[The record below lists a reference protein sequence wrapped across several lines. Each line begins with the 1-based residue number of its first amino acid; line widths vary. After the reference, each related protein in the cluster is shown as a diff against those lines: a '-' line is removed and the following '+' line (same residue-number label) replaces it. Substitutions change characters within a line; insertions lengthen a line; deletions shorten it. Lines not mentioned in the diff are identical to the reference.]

1 MMRDAI
7 TPPPP
12 PTRLRTPP
20 TPLHGAGYHSYA
32 PYEPRRSQRVSLL
45 HNKHDKTPRSS
56 SSSRKSTFHRTN
68 SSQTLSPPSSPA
80 ANYSTLQQTPARPT
94 PARQSLF
101 TRDRPINTP
110 NLHSRFDVFAPQPQL
125 HTPASMLPTPNKT
138 PRKCDAG
145 AMKSTARILNFNP
158 MATQSAPPTSR
169 KKARSRLTL
178 DEDDVVHEEI
188 NVFTD
193 IQDRVPT
200 LDKTEDNP
208 FVGPRMTRGR
218 SRARAQAAP
227 SSSVDVDMEAGQTEA
242 DGIFFVFRGKKV
254 FRRFETT
261 ADELDG
267 SDPDVSTRSNDSL
280 KRQAGA
286 AASRPLTRSSFKAR
300 LLWPSADTSAD
311 AEEEALT
318 DIDEDSNLIPKSA
331 PFGEAVPTTKT
342 PSKKIVGHPATPPS
356 SHRQTRPASEQVSI
370 FADPHNEL
378 NHALASPSIA
388 APMSKKVSSGPLFA
402 GWSRS
407 KSAEERAATARGE
420 KRRLSSMAEPEVP
433 AKRSRSALF
442 SSDRR

>member
-1 MMRDAI
+1 MVRDAI

-20 TPLHGAGYHSYA
+20 TPLHGAGYHSYG

-45 HNKHDKTPRSS
+45 HNKHDKTPQSS
-56 SSSRKSTFHRTN
+56 HSSRKSTFHRSD

-80 ANYSTLQQTPARPT
+80 ANYTTLQQTPARPT
-94 PARQSLF
+94 PARQLLF
-101 TRDRPINTP
+101 SRNRPTNTP
-110 NLHSRFDVFAPQPQL
+110 DLNSRFDVFAPQPQL
-125 HTPASMLPTPNKT
+125 QTPASMLPTPHKT

-145 AMKSTARILNFNP
+145 AMKSTARVLDFNP
-158 MATQSAPPTSR
+158 VATQSAQSTPR
-169 KKARSRLTL
+169 KKTKSRLTL
-178 DEDDVVHEEI
+178 DEDDDVHEEI

-218 SRARAQAAP
+218 SRARAQLA
-227 SSSVDVDMEAGQTEA
+227 SSVDVDMEAGQTEE

-254 FRRFETT
+254 FRRFETS
-261 ADELDG
+261 ADAFDG
-267 SDPDVSTRSNDSL
+267 SDPDVSTRANDSL

-300 LLWPSADTSAD
+300 LLWPSADAPAD
-311 AEEEALT
+311 ADEEALT
-318 DIDEDSNLIPKSA
+318 DIDEDSNPIPKSA

-342 PSKKIVGHPATPPS
+342 PSKKLVGHPATPPS
-356 SHRQTRPASEQVSI
+356 SHRQARPAGEQISI
-370 FADPHNEL
+370 FADPHNDL
-378 NHALASPSIA
+378 NLALASPSIA
-388 APMSKKVSSGPLFA
+388 APMPKKVTTGPLFA

-420 KRRLSSMAEPEVP
+420 KRRLSGAAEPEVP